1 MFKFI
6 FLKLI
11 PKKVFKK
18 YGFELGS
25 MAFLTIPNDTKWTV
39 KLTKRDGEVW
49 FQNGWCE
56 FASYHALTVG
66 SLLVFRYEGNSQFS
80 ILIFDVTIT
89 EIEYPLDDRP
99 QVHRMEDNES
109 DDNSI
114 EIMDAFMPSRKIGE
128 KPPLPCTLPH
138 KRAKTKPTSSDLQA
152 RDTHFRHEGPKSKG
166 SMLKKSKMVFGVSFT
181 RGEGSGLNLTLLF
194 ADG

>member
-1 MFKFI
+1 
-6 FLKLI
+6 
-11 PKKVFKK
+11 
-18 YGFELGS
+18 
-25 MAFLTIPNDTKWTV
+25 MAFLTIPNGTKWTV

-49 FQNGWCE
+49 FQNGWRE
-56 FASYHALTVG
+56 FANYHALTVG
-66 SLLVFRYEGNSQFS
+66 SLIVFRYEGNSGFS
-80 ILIFDVTIT
+80 VLIFDATST
-89 EIEYPLDDRP
+89 EIEYPLDDQP

-114 EIMDAFMPSRKIGE
+114 EIMDAFMPSRKTGE

-152 RDTHFRHEGPKSKG
+152 GDTHFKHEGPKSKG
-166 SMLKKSKMVFGVSFT
+166 SMLEKCKPMFGTFT

>member
-25 MAFLTIPNDTKWTV
+25 MAFLTIPNDTKWIV

-114 EIMDAFMPSRKIGE
+114 EIMDAFMPSRKIRE

-152 RDTHFRHEGPKSKG
+152 GDTHFRHEGPKSKG
-166 SMLKKSKMVFGVSFT
+166 SMLEKCRPMFGTFT
-181 RGEGSGLNLTLLF
+181 KGEGSDLNLTLLF

>member
-1 MFKFI
+1 MLKFV
-6 FLKLI
+6 FLQRI
-11 PKKVFKK
+11 PKKFISK
-18 YGFELGS
+18 YGVDLS
-25 MAFLTIPNDTKWTV
+25 DMAFLTIPNGRKWKV

-49 FQNGWCE
+49 FENEWCK
-56 FASYHALTVG
+56 FASCHALTMGHLV
-66 SLLVFRYEGNSQFS
+66 VFRYEGNSAFS
-80 ILIFDVTIT
+80 VLVFDATGT
-89 EIEYPLDDRP
+89 EIEYPLDDKP

-114 EIMDAFMPSRKIGE
+114 EIMDAFIPS
-128 KPPLPCTLPH
+128 LLHH
-138 KRAKTKPTSSDLQA
+138 KRVKTNPKQA
-152 RDTHFRHEGPKSKG
+152 GDTHFKLEGPKSKG

>member
-1 MFKFI
+1 M
-6 FLKLI
+6 LD
-11 PKKVFKK
+11 
-18 YGFELGS
+18 
-25 MAFLTIPNDTKWTV
+25 MAFLTIPNGRKWKV

-80 ILIFDVTIT
+80 VLIFDATAT
-89 EIEYPLDDRP
+89 EIEYPLDDQP

-109 DDNSI
+109 DDNSN
-114 EIMDAFMPSRKIGE
+114 EIMDGFMPSPKTRE

-138 KRAKTKPTSSDLQA
+138 KKAKTKPTSSDLQA
-152 RDTHFRHEGPKSKG
+152 GDTHLRPEGLKSKG
-166 SMLKKSKMVFGVSFT
+166 SMLEKSKMVFGTFT
-181 RGEGSGLNLTLLF
+181 RGEGLGLNLTFLF
-194 ADG
+194 VDG